1 MEFSAEKTKLM
12 TNNTG
17 GINTEIKVN
26 GQKIEKV
33 TSFRY
38 LGSFITDEQR

>member
-1 MEFSAEKTKLM
+1 MEISVQKTKLM
-12 TNNTG
+12 TSNTSS
-17 GINTEIKVN
+17 INTEIKVN